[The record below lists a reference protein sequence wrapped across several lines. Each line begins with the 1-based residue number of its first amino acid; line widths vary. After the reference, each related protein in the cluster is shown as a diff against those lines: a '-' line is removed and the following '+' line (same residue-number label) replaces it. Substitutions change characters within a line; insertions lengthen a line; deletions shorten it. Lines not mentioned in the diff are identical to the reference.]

1 MICAGPSAVIAEDPA
16 FGFTG
21 GNGMILCI
29 DIGNTNITFGG
40 YEGQALRFQ
49 GRCGTDRRKTE
60 EEYALLIE
68 GILRLHGVAAAEIT
82 GGILSSVVPSL
93 RAVVRQAMEL
103 LTGKRFLVV
112 SSGVKTGLNIRT
124 DIPGQLGTDLVADA
138 VGAIAKY
145 PKPIVFFDM
154 GTATTLSVID
164 KRGSYLGGMIV
175 SGLRTSVEALA
186 EQAAQLPAIP
196 LSAPSRVI
204 GQNTVECM
212 QSGAVYGHAA
222 MLDGL
227 VARIEAELGEPVTAV
242 ATGGLAPVIQPYC
255 TREIILDETL
265 QLDGL
270 RLIYE
275 KNLPRRH
282 ENRKN

>member
-1 MICAGPSAVIAEDPA
+1 
-16 FGFTG
+16 
-21 GNGMILCI
+21 MILCI

-60 EEYALLIE
+60 EEYALVIE
-68 GILRLHGVAAAEIT
+68 GILRFHGVAAAEIT

-93 RAVVRQAMEL
+93 RPVVRQAMEL

-255 TREIILDETL
+255 TREILLDETL

-275 KNLPRRH
+275 KNLPHRH